1 MVFMLASST
10 DRAYSRQITSR
21 AKILPNSFIFGN
33 KQFRF
38 SIDDEIFSVTQ
49 PAKRLQNEECAVCL
63 QIIKEKKNQTYCA
76 YCGKNVHNDVECSR
90 KRSFFLLHSQLAPS
104 QLEIADKAAADILQP
119 GDKIDSTID
128 LICLKKFH
136 IDKMIQYEG
145 RLKDAIHRKNII
157 NLKTVEKL
165 EIMQDDQDVSAT
177 ADEREKTKTDYGVA
191 RDAVVQ
197 SKNQLTELQVA
208 LQEVNDET
216 ENVKVNIVNLFEKS

>member
-1 MVFMLASST
+1 
-10 DRAYSRQITSR
+10 
-21 AKILPNSFIFGN
+21 
-33 KQFRF
+33 
-38 SIDDEIFSVTQ
+38 
-49 PAKRLQNEECAVCL
+49 
-63 QIIKEKKNQTYCA
+63 
-76 YCGKNVHNDVECSR
+76 
-90 KRSFFLLHSQLAPS
+90 
-104 QLEIADKAAADILQP
+104 
-119 GDKIDSTID
+119 
-128 LICLKKFH
+128 
-136 IDKMIQYEG
+136 MIQYEG